1 MELTQQILKYW
12 GESEDLDD
20 LAIAVPV
27 DDLFTAIVELLQSSD
42 AKVQS
47 QALFF
52 ARDFAS
58 WETNEVRRTIRSKQ
72 YPGSI
77 VVQAIEVLLFSK
89 NHFLRQQTGHALG
102 KIYSYGSVPAMI
114 EAFHY
119 WRDRDP
125 LMLPFFMGEL
135 GWLGAE
141 NHDKLADL
149 MISSPCFITRWASIS
164 CFAGTTKR
172 EHQRRFDWLRN
183 DLNEFVRLE
192 AEYEYRVHL
201 FRARG
206 GKDFYP
212 EPPFECTERE
222 EIDRKY
228 RPLITFDDMRNR
240 FRQFLGESN
249 RTDYTIG
256 QLEAFIEQSVAEPKP
271 TPPCPP
277 LRQIT
282 EPRQSPTNAGE
293 IRLLPDDRIML

>member
-20 LAIAVPV
+20 LAIAVPI

-77 VVQAIEVLLFSK
+77 VVQAIEALLFSK
-89 NHFLRQQTGHALG
+89 NHFLRQQTGYALG
-102 KIYSYGSVPAMI
+102 KIYSYGSVPVMI
-114 EAFHY
+114 EAFHW

-125 LMLPFFMGEL
+125 LMLPFYMGEL
-135 GWLGAE
+135 GWLRAE
-141 NHDKLADL
+141 NYDELADS

-164 CFAGTTKR
+164 CFAGTSKR
-172 EHQRRFDWLRN
+172 ECQRRFDWLRN
-183 DLNEFVRLE
+183 DQSELVRLE
-192 AEYEYRVHL
+192 AEYDYRVHL

-206 GKDFYP
+206 GTEFSAEPVFQITP
-212 EPPFECTERE
+212 ERAAIDKQYEPAIKFTAIKVAFENN
-222 EIDRKY
+222 
-228 RPLITFDDMRNR
+228 LSRNN
-240 FRQFLGESN
+240 Q
-249 RTDYTIG
+249 TDYTIE
-256 QLEAFIEQSVAEPKP
+256 QLEAFIAQFVAKPKTAQP
-271 TPPCPP
+271 
-277 LRQIT
+277 
-282 EPRQSPTNAGE
+282 
-293 IRLLPDDRIML
+293 